1 MGYLG
6 AFSGIA
12 FLIVG
17 IVQMVVGYLGIEYH
31 LGTIA
36 AFVAI
41 FIAFFL
47 RIMLPLTIGTFFGAL
62 DVLNW
67 HWLGALVCNAWIVIR
82 SACNG
87 NCSYRFFNAETTGSK
102 FKFFVY

>member
-31 LGTIA
+31 LGTVA

-41 FIAFFL
+41 FIAL
-47 RIMLPLTIGTFFGAL
+47 R
-62 DVLNW
+62 
-67 HWLGALVCNAWIVIR
+67 
-82 SACNG
+82 
-87 NCSYRFFNAETTGSK
+87 RFKLAYVEASLSF
-102 FKFFVY
+102 